1 MELRFPAAQGV
12 MRLMRSLA
20 VHARSFRPD
29 AGLLGAAATA
39 TAAWSAAT
47 AVAVNTGSPSLPP
60 ASIFCSAASAP
71 AGLEVAMAPPPYSAL
86 HLRID
91 WRGKRLLG
99 AIA

>member
-20 VHARSFRPD
+20 VHARSFRPA

-39 TAAWSAAT
+39 TAAWSAA
-47 AVAVNTGSPSLPP
+47 AVAANTGSPSLPP

>member
-20 VHARSFRPD
+20 VHARSFRPA
-29 AGLLGAAATA
+29 AGLLGATATA
-39 TAAWSAAT
+39 VAAAAAWSAT
-47 AVAVNTGSPSLPP
+47 AAANTGSPSLPP

-71 AGLEVAMAPPPYSAL
+71 AGLEVAMAPPQPPPYSAL

-91 WRGKRLLG
+91 WR
-99 AIA
+99 